1 MYPNLQA
8 YLTVSVPSVLVI
20 LSWIHNNT
28 RLNRLEAGQDAL
40 NKRTGEVYKRMDS
53 MVASFHNGMMNFQ
66 ASILE
71 AVYQIRE
78 RVTVLEAKAK

>member
-20 LSWIHNNT
+20 LSWIHNNS

-40 NKRTGEVYKRMDS
+40 NKRTGEV
-53 MVASFHNGMMNFQ
+53 
-66 ASILE
+66 
-71 AVYQIRE
+71 
-78 RVTVLEAKAK
+78 

>member
-1 MYPNLQA
+1 
-8 YLTVSVPSVLVI
+8 
-20 LSWIHNNT
+20 
-28 RLNRLEAGQDAL
+28 
-40 NKRTGEVYKRMDS
+40 MDS